1 MNRKFNIEN
10 RAPLSHV
17 MNAVRRHAASLGAN
31 ACDRTLNRELIEI
44 MHQHNWRKADFMSAK
59 CRYDR
64 EQQRLRLA
72 APKRTV
78 SCFKR

>member
-1 MNRKFNIEN
+1 MSYKLNIEY
-10 RAPLSHV
+10 RTPLSHV
-17 MNAVRRHAASLGAN
+17 MNAVRRHAASFGPN
-31 ACDRTLNRELIEI
+31 ACHHTLNRELIEI

-59 CRYDR
+59 RRYER

-72 APKRTV
+72 APKQTV